1 MCVESDEQC
10 RLEQDTSADNKKK
23 MREPTPLMRLRQPL
37 RVCVRLYYRGR
48 ARGWVRPIQ
57 TTAESWLPERS
68 SASE

>member
-1 MCVESDEQC
+1 MESDEQC

-48 ARGWVRPIQ
+48 VRAFVRLL
-57 TTAESWLPERS
+57 TAGCWLLAAGLLAP
-68 SASE
+68 